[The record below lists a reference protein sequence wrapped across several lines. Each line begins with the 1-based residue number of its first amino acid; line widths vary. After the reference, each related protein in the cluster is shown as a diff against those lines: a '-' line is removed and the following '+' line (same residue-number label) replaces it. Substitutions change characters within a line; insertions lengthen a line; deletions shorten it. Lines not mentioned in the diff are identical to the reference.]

1 MSVGM
6 APDGMD
12 PDGISPDGV
21 PPSGTKFSGFTSS
34 GGVTGGGGVGGGS
47 TLVITASSGGDDV
60 GATLGSG
67 ERPDTG
73 CSDEFLG
80 NVAAETDAGEPCL
93 TQLLGVA
100 FGDET
105 AGMEA
110 TANVAG
116 ETDVCERRLM
126 KLLDAIPGDEAA
138 GEEASVNMA
147 GETDACER
155 GLTPLLDATPG
166 DKTADVEAAWFSEVV
181 GVALFDLDDG
191 LLASRD
197 NSAATVSS
205 SRAAT
210 GGEGV
215 GNAAALSAVLLSALA
230 EGCLPFLRAG
240 FSTLRTCLLL
250 CCAGVGVDEAHC
262 GGGVA
267 FS

>member
-1 MSVGM
+1 
-6 APDGMD
+6 MD

-67 ERPDTG
+67 ECPDTG

-126 KLLDAIPGDEAA
+126 KLLDAIPGD
-138 GEEASVNMA
+138 
-147 GETDACER
+147 
-155 GLTPLLDATPG
+155 
-166 DKTADVEAAWFSEVV
+166 KTADVEAVWLSEVV

-215 GNAAALSAVLLSALA
+215 GNAAALSTVLLSALA

-250 CCAGVGVDEAHC
+250 CCAAVGVDEARC